1 MENKEKW
8 FDVVQELR
16 LDSAQKQ
23 KNGLH
28 FIITSVFIWA
38 AILWIHSTKMPILTK
53 NLYTFCYSAPLCPLA
68 FLISKIIKV
77 DFQNKENP
85 LTNLGILFSVN
96 QMLYILIAMWVY
108 ASVPD
113 KMVMVYAMI
122 FGAHLLPY
130 GWLYQSKAY
139 YVFSVVIPIVV
150 LVVGINYPA
159 GVIAGVMLCIEI
171 LLCICLCME
180 VMTKNKENALNKII
194 FADIQ
199 ER

>member
-8 FDVVQELR
+8 LEVVQELR
-16 LDSAQKQ
+16 ADNARKQ

-38 AILWIHSTKMPILTK
+38 AIFAIHSSNMSILTK
-53 NLYTFCYSAPLCPLA
+53 NFFTLCCSAPLFPVA
-68 FLISKIIKV
+68 YLISKIIKV
-77 DFQNKENP
+77 DFQNKKNP
-85 LTNLGILFSVN
+85 LTSLGIVVSAN
-96 QMLYILIAMWVY
+96 QMIYILIAMWVY

-139 YVFSVVIPIVV
+139 YVFSILIPIII
-150 LVVGINYPA
+150 LAVGMSYPA
-159 GVIAGVMLCIEI
+159 GVVAALMFFIEI
-171 LLCICLCME
+171 ILCICLRLE
-180 VMTKNKENALNKII
+180 VG
-194 FADIQ
+194 
-199 ER
+199 R